1 MITKDGRD
9 ISLDKVT
16 AENYI
21 VPKGEE
27 RVYHVIIEMTTF
39 DQKTGKRLSRPRL
52 QKFGKKMFDTHVRE
66 SLTKQGW
73 TITILHDPTAWLEK
87 SKAERVAAA
96 KAAAD
101 AKAKEEQE
109 KLDAKVAEAVAKALA
124 EERAKV
130 AKEQAA
136 KEAAEAEAEA
146 KAKEEAKADAKK
158 KADNAK
164 SK

>member
-9 ISLDKVT
+9 TSLEKVT

-27 RVYHVIIEMTTF
+27 RFYHVIIEMSTF
-39 DQKTGKRLSRPRL
+39 DQKTGKRLSKPRL
-52 QKFGKKMFDTHVRE
+52 QKFGKKIFDTHVRE

-87 SKAERVAAA
+87 SKAERAAAA
-96 KAAAD
+96 KAAAE
-101 AKAKEEQE
+101 AKAKEEQDR
-109 KLDAKVAEAVAKALA
+109 LDAKVAEAVAKALA
-124 EERAKV
+124 DERARV

-136 KEAAEAEAEA
+136 KEAAEAKAAEAES
-146 KAKEEAKADAKK
+146 KTKDG
-158 KADNAK
+158 AK